1 MVTST
6 PTTITE
12 MIETLLAV
20 ALVVGQVE
28 IAPGIIQTDYLVN
41 DLVITEVEDR
51 N

>member
-1 MVTST
+1 
-6 PTTITE
+6 

-28 IAPGIIQTDYLVN
+28 IAPGIIQTEYLVN

-51 N
+51 D